1 MENSAQLY
9 RKQHLF
15 GVCRRSGLKRPAHF
29 RKRFPDLLAS
39 RSASQFSEALEHL
52 SAVAHFKDRIEL
64 AFSEFKHREESI
76 ARIAQA
82 GFEDSPCTINTMLKA
97 FRTGEE
103 DAATVIKQPAA

>member
-9 RKQHLF
+9 RKLHLF

-82 GFEDSPCTINTMLKA
+82 GFKDSSSAINTMLKA
-97 FRTGEE
+97 FRTSEE
-103 DAATVIKQPAA
+103 DAATVVKQPAA